1 MNRRGLSLLEMTLSI
16 GITAIIGTAI
26 ASMMAAAS
34 NSLTS
39 KDDGRQSAIRL
50 ATTQIRLGAYIAPSR
65 CILEKNNASIT
76 LWLEDNKGGK
86 SVHASEVRW
95 IQFDDARNELTVK
108 FVAFPGSWTQSMI
121 DAADVEGDAFTNY
134 KSLLDTFELNGWID
148 SVPLVDSINSC
159 SFWIDKS
166 NPIEATQIS
175 VRISL
180 HSTFG
185 VTTDSIIDETIRLH
199 QPPSE
204 QQ

>member
-1 MNRRGLSLLEMTLSI
+1 MTLAI
-16 GITAIIGTAI
+16 GITAIIGSAI

-65 CILEKNNASIT
+65 CILEKNSASIT
-76 LWLEDNKGGK
+76 LWLEDSKEGK

-95 IQFDDARNELTVK
+95 IQFDEARNELAVK
-108 FVAFPGSWTQSMI
+108 FVTFPEGWTQSMI

-148 SVPLVDSINSC
+148 SVTLVDSIHSC
-159 SFWIDKS
+159 SFWIDKP
-166 NPIEATQIS
+166 NPIDATQIC
-175 VRISL
+175 VRFSL
-180 HSTFG
+180 QSTFG
-185 VTTDSIIDETIRLH
+185 ITTDSIIDETIRLH